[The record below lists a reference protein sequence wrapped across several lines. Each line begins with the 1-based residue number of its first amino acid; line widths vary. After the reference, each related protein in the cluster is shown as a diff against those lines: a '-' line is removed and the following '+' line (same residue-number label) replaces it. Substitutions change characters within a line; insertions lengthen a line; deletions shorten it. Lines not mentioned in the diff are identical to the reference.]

1 MFPPHLTA
9 RLFCWCVDGAPAWAQ
24 MMFTIHELARE
35 GSSPADCKAVQAYE
49 GTYSDGWGARLEQE
63 QRQANAGF
71 TVGLVQRV
79 VCPTLVDNFAS
90 SRARNGRSRPKL
102 LLVVDSTNDYHSLQ
116 EAWFDP
122 QPLPACA
129 RDSNRS
135 VPQGTKR
142 ARSFTVEQQLVDRM
156 LHGYMKPRMWEYR
169 KKMPFL
175 TSFHNDC
182 YHFWATTSE
191 IWHHM
196 QKQAREKTRGT
207 VGITGI
213 SDDILAFAEFVP
225 VCSRAEVLRH
235 VEAATVLDEHGIFVH
250 QSGASSGAPWDSLLG
265 PEGLLALFKIRDDQ
279 ARRRKARP
287 KRSRST
293 FTVTKRA
300 QRKASKAKHVSA
312 QSVARASLMF
322 MGHSTLVDRS
332 RADFRKQKLSFR
344 LVS

>member
-35 GSSPADCKAVQAYE
+35 GSSPADCKAIQAYE

-156 LHGYMKPRMWEYR
+156 LHGYMKPRIWEFR

-175 TSFHNDC
+175 TSFHTDC
-182 YHFWATTSE
+182 FHFWVELSE
-191 IWHHM
+191 YWHQV
-196 QKQAREKTRGT
+196 QKKAREKTRGT
-207 VGITGI
+207 VG
-213 SDDILAFAEFVP
+213 SDGTVGYDIVAFAETVP
-225 VCSRAEVLRH
+225 VCSREEVLRH

-250 QSGASSGAPWDSLLG
+250 QSGASSRAPWDALHG
-265 PEGLLALFKIRDDQ
+265 QEGLLTKIRDDQ
-279 ARRRKARP
+279 APRRKARP

-293 FTVTKRA
+293 FTATKRA
-300 QRKASKAKHVSA
+300 PRKASKAKHVSA
-312 QSVARASLMF
+312 QSVACASLMF
-322 MGHSTLVDRS
+322 MGNFSLVDRS
-332 RADFRKQKLSFR
+332 RADFRKQKLSIR